1 MPKKPCKEIV
11 LRKNEVSE
19 SDFYYDILVMG
30 DVVGKA
36 VRKLT
41 EVEKR
46 EKPKVTWVLH
56 LDGENRE
63 KEFNSVR
70 LIRSHM
76 LHRMMR
82 GQWDKS
88 A

>member
-56 LDGENRE
+56 LDGENR
-63 KEFNSVR
+63 
-70 LIRSHM
+70 
-76 LHRMMR
+76 
-82 GQWDKS
+82 
-88 A
+88 

>member
-11 LRKNEVSE
+11 FRKNDGEGSVS
-19 SDFYYDILVMG
+19 SYDIFVMG
-30 DVVGKA
+30 ESVGKA

-41 EVEKR
+41 LVVEK
-46 EKPKVTWVLH
+46 EKPKTTWVLQ
-56 LDGENRE
+56 LDDGSNS

-70 LIRSHM
+70 LVRSHM
-76 LHRMMR
+76 LHRMML
-82 GQWDKS
+82 GHWDTE

>member
-46 EKPKVTWVLH
+46 EKPKLTWVLH